1 VKFNVMVFYSAKSRD
16 WVFHQERCPSL
27 KNIKADNIRWLPSVY
42 DAWSEGY
49 RHCDCCALI
58 NRLFAKEENE
68 IEEYCE
74 EKDVAFSLQN
84 GQMQISTG
92 YSQWKVICEE
102 EGNRYK
108 LVLYHKNTETR
119 KGDEL
124 SPIKGYHNQEKRFY
138 KLIDIL
144 QYIVR
149 HDDILI
155 QHDENVRVEKEKEQR
170 SRDLIFR
177 TNRFYR
183 VKERNKHSAG
193 QLYSLL
199 DGIET
204 A

>member
-1 VKFNVMVFYSAKSRD
+1 MVYYSIKSRD
-16 WVFHQERCPSL
+16 WIFHQEYCPNL
-27 KNIKADNIRWLPSVY
+27 RNIKAENIRWVPTAY
-42 DAWSEGY
+42 QAWNAGY

-58 NRLFAKEENE
+58 NKLFAKEENV

-74 EKDVAFSLQN
+74 EQDVAFSIQN

-92 YSQWKVICEE
+92 YSQWKVVCEE
-102 EGNRYK
+102 SDNNKYK

-119 KGDEL
+119 RRDEL
-124 SPIKGYHNQEKRFY
+124 SPIKGYHNQEKQFNR
-138 KLIDIL
+138 LIDIL
-144 QYIVR
+144 HYIVR

-155 QHDENVRVEKEKEQR
+155 RHDEEVKVEKEKEQR